1 MSSQMG
7 SEEPM
12 KNKMKTANL
21 YMSQTVKQTNR
32 YYAWVGWSG
41 CEAWRVIES
50 FTGSLVTNNR
60 SDYFLFLF
68 LSRL

>member
-32 YYAWVGWSG
+32 YYA
-41 CEAWRVIES
+41 
-50 FTGSLVTNNR
+50 
-60 SDYFLFLF
+60 
-68 LSRL
+68 